1 MRVVNLFGET
11 LREAPAETEIVS
23 HQLMLR
29 AGFIRQL
36 AAGIFSY
43 LPLAQRSLRKIEQ
56 ILREEMDA
64 IGAQEIEMPVVH
76 PAEIWQKTG
85 RWQAIDETMVRFKDR
100 KGHEMVLALTHEEVV
115 AELTR
120 SEIKSYKQL
129 PQAVYQ
135 IQTKFRDEQRARGGL
150 IRVREFIMKDSY
162 TLDRDEAGLAIQYA
176 AHYNA
181 YHRIGARVGLNLIAV
196 GSDVGMMGGKVAHE
210 FMYLSPIGEDS
221 LIVCENCDYAANQE
235 IAEFEKPR
243 YDNGP
248 ALEMEKVATPG
259 AKTIEDLSQ
268 FLGIEPHQTC
278 KAVFFVAEYGKTLKN
293 KLVVAL
299 VRGDMDVND
308 VLVKNW
314 SKANVLRAATPEEI
328 SAVGMVPGYASTVGI
343 TNDDVLVIADDLISL
358 ETNLVAGA
366 NEEGYHLRNVNCG
379 RDFKP
384 DIIVNIATARSG
396 DTCVK
401 CGGKL
406 TLQRGV
412 EVGNIFQLGT
422 RYTEAMGANYVD
434 EAGQLK
440 AVVMGSYGIGVGRL
454 LACIAEEYRDDR
466 GLKLPIS
473 IAPYAVCLIS
483 LCRTPEGQERA
494 NTLYTELL
502 GAGIETL
509 YDDRKD
515 VSAGVKFADSEL
527 RGIPLQIVISEKSME
542 RGGVEWKL
550 RGSDERTIVSLDET
564 VSCMKQEIA
573 KLHALLSE
581 RAENAPK
588 WDKG

>member
-162 TLDRDEAGLAIQYA
+162 TLDRDEAGLAIQYT

-299 VRGDMDVND
+299 VRGDMEVND
-308 VLVKNW
+308 VLVKSW
-314 SKANVLRAATPEEI
+314 SKANVLRTATPEEI
-328 SAVGMVPGYASTVGI
+328 TAVGMVPG
-343 TNDDVLVIADDLISL
+343 
-358 ETNLVAGA
+358 
-366 NEEGYHLRNVNCG
+366 
-379 RDFKP
+379 
-384 DIIVNIATARSG
+384 
-396 DTCVK
+396 
-401 CGGKL
+401 
-406 TLQRGV
+406 
-412 EVGNIFQLGT
+412 
-422 RYTEAMGANYVD
+422 
-434 EAGQLK
+434 
-440 AVVMGSYGIGVGRL
+440 
-454 LACIAEEYRDDR
+454 
-466 GLKLPIS
+466 
-473 IAPYAVCLIS
+473 
-483 LCRTPEGQERA
+483 
-494 NTLYTELL
+494 
-502 GAGIETL
+502 
-509 YDDRKD
+509 
-515 VSAGVKFADSEL
+515 
-527 RGIPLQIVISEKSME
+527 
-542 RGGVEWKL
+542 
-550 RGSDERTIVSLDET
+550 
-564 VSCMKQEIA
+564 
-573 KLHALLSE
+573 
-581 RAENAPK
+581 
-588 WDKG
+588 